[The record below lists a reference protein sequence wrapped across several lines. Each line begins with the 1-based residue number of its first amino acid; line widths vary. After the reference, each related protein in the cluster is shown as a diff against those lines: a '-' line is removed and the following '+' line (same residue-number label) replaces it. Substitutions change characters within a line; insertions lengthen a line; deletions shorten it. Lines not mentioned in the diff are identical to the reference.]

1 MKTQNERRFHRG
13 FKDFIDFLE
22 KEIYSS
28 TCSSRNSR
36 KIPMQSQILLV
47 FPKNIMVISSFTLW
61 ARYPS
66 PKISWTG
73 VLMGIEHWRMCIS
86 ASGLCCCWF
95 FDSKTQKGIILKY
108 SKKALAR
115 ANVSISV
122 QLPIGYHCYIVYWIL
137 LCWISLI
144 PSSIPGLLLDVDK
157 RLMLI
162 KYLKSR
168 EMTRY
173 RISKTVIFSFT
184 T

>member
-61 ARYPS
+61 AHYPS

-86 ASGLCCCWF
+86 ASGLCCCCF
-95 FDSKTQKGIILKY
+95 FYSKTQKGIILKY

-144 PSSIPGLLLDVDK
+144 PSSIPGLLEK
-157 RLMLI
+157 
-162 KYLKSR
+162 
-168 EMTRY
+168 
-173 RISKTVIFSFT
+173 
-184 T
+184 